1 MEAYCMTCHCMRK
14 VRNPQTVQLATKRLA
29 NTGKCLVCSG
39 SIVKM
44 LRDKDFEEDGG
55 GRRRPKQVLIGKD
68 TPRWI
73 KTKRRK
79 NKRELRGENGT
90 IRLR

>member
-1 MEAYCMTCHCMRK
+1 MDAYCMTCHCMRK
-14 VRNPQTVQLATKRLA
+14 VRNPQTVQLATRQLA
-29 NTGKCLVCSG
+29 NSGKCIVCG
-39 SIVKM
+39 KGIVKM
-44 LRDKDFEEDGG
+44 LRDKDFEQDHV
-55 GRRRPKQVLIGKD
+55 GRRRPKEVLIGKD

-79 NKRELRGENGT
+79 ANRELRGKNGT